1 MHCPAHAGIL
11 SAVFFH
17 SGAGLNPPPLEFAT
31 RHLANPEGIPGGVDE
46 NSTPYKSKISQATA
60 LSPVTLRP
68 GAALSP
74 EFPLSFRLPEYFSIN
89 ELSCDGRYRTSAP
102 G

>member
-1 MHCPAHAGIL
+1 MHCPAFAGIL

-17 SGAGLNPPPLEFAT
+17 SGAGLNPPPLEFAK
-31 RHLANPEGIPGGVDE
+31 ANPEGIPGGVDE
-46 NSTPYKSKISQATA
+46 NSTPYTSKISQAMA

-74 EFPLSFRLPEYFSIN
+74 EFPLTFRLPEY
-89 ELSCDGRYRTSAP
+89 LSTKSSSWDGRYRISEP